1 MSMQGLRIKVD
12 LEKEMEK
19 NEAVQGLGLEDWVG
33 SGLGGGCA
41 GGEGEG
47 SKVIYGPVSLVVK
60 GGWDSG
66 GLSDYGC

>member
-1 MSMQGLRIKVD
+1 MKQYKVSD
-12 LEKEMEK
+12 
-19 NEAVQGLGLEDWVG
+19 LEDWVG

>member
-1 MSMQGLRIKVD
+1 MKRRWKR
-12 LEKEMEK
+12 

-47 SKVIYGPVSLVVK
+47 SKVIYGPVSLVVN
-60 GGWDSG
+60 GG
-66 GLSDYGC
+66 